1 MVYNVIG
8 NTVVEWE
15 SKEPL
20 HVTLHGEAG
29 PANQRRKESFTFS
42 LAGLRQGY
50 TNDFLINLRNLI
62 IKRSNRVKFG
72 TIIRETQNIKKCLQ
86 QVLETGAFKYKIAI
100 IDDMFLLC
108 LSAEKEH
115 MSTFHLRYLKQVFNS
130 DQLSPIFAKG
140 LHQDDFPTHLPKKG
154 RRGEAIDRILTKAM
168 TRATVA
174 YILDHLDTA
183 YAKGEIDI
191 GQYSLGHLCF
201 AVFGR
206 NESYRQITLGDLK
219 FDATSKQYFIDIV
232 TAKSRKHV
240 PGKVRYKINESLG
253 LLLVKQRQHVIKKY
267 GHIVAKEDKT
277 KMALF
282 PMRLLRKDGTWI
294 SSFANEN
301 FGMYP
306 NATEFA
312 QGYQRALKRKLGNHV
327 QLGNN
332 QLRHTLGTLL
342 AQTGASAKT
351 IQAVLKH
358 ATDTTCKH
366 YVDIAFH
373 GLMIE
378 LSDAM
383 EPVFA
388 THLPSLL
395 NLRTKNE
402 PITTEKRI
410 CTEDSVSSTFE
421 EVGECSKD
429 IACAN
434 APIACYGC
442 FRFNPCW
449 DADHSINLHIAE
461 KEIEQMSKR
470 GRPFQHMVDRA
481 KQAKN
486 HILLVMNAVAIYR
499 EAINAEAKEK

>member
-1 MVYNVIG
+1 MVHKVIG
-8 NTVVEWE
+8 NIVVEWE
-15 SKEPL
+15 SDKPL
-20 HVTLHGEAG
+20 YVRLHGESG
-29 PANQRRKESFTFS
+29 PASRRRQESFTFN
-42 LAGLRQGY
+42 LIGLRQGY
-50 TNDFLINLRNLI
+50 TDDFLINLRDLL
-62 IKRSNRVKFG
+62 IKRNNQVQFSTMIKEV
-72 TIIRETQNIKKCLQ
+72 QNIKKCLQ
-86 QVLETGAFKYKIAI
+86 QVLDVGAFKGKIAV

-115 MSTFHLRYLKQVFNS
+115 LSTFHLRYLKQVFNS
-130 DQLSPIFAKG
+130 DPLSPIFKKG

-154 RRGEAIDRILTKAM
+154 RRGEAIDRILAKAM

-174 YILDHLDTA
+174 SILDHLDNA

-191 GQYSLGHLCF
+191 GLYSLGHLCF

-219 FDATSKQYFIDIV
+219 FDATSKQYFVDIV
-232 TAKSRKHV
+232 AAKSRKHI
-240 PGKVRYKINESLG
+240 PAKVRYRINESLG
-253 LLLVKQRQHVIKKY
+253 LLLVKQRQHIIEKY
-267 GHIVAKEDKT
+267 GHIVAKEDIAN
-277 KMALF
+277 MALF
-282 PMRLLRKDGTWI
+282 PMRQLRKDGTWR
-294 SSFANEN
+294 SSFANRN

-306 NATEFA
+306 SSTEFA
-312 QGYQRALKRKLGNHV
+312 QGYQKAIKKKLGNHML
-327 QLGNN
+327 LGNN

-358 ATDTTCKH
+358 ATDATCKY

-383 EPVFA
+383 EPAFA
-388 THLPSLL
+388 RHLPSLL
-395 NLRTKNE
+395 NLKSKND
-402 PITTEKRI
+402 PVTTEKRI
-410 CTEDSVSSTFE
+410 CTEDVTTGSFE
-421 EVGECSKD
+421 ELGECGKD
-429 IACAN
+429 IACSS

-449 DADHSINLHIAE
+449 DADHSINLHIVE
-461 KEIEQMSKR
+461 KEIAQMSKR
-470 GRPFQHMVDRA
+470 GKPFQHMVDRA

-486 HILLVMNAVAIYR
+486 HILLVMNAVALYR
-499 EAINAEAKEK
+499 DSIKVKEI